1 MTPGPTLTLLRHG
14 EATWNVERRLQG
26 FDDTSVL
33 TEAGRGQAR
42 AAAQGLAGSVDAIV
56 ASPLARALET
66 AREVAAVLGLGVATD
81 PGWRERSLGELEG
94 RGLDDATPGLVGIA
108 GGVVVD
114 LSAAPAGGESLAQF
128 SERVCESA
136 EALCASGAAARTLV
150 VTHGGVIRVLSAWSA
165 GRPLLGA
172 RWGAIGNATLW
183 RLSAPA

>member
-14 EATWNVERRLQG
+14 EATWNVERRIQG

-33 TEAGRGQAR
+33 TDAGRDQAR
-42 AAAQGLAGSVDAIV
+42 VAARGLVGSVDAIV

-94 RGLDDATPGLVGIA
+94 RGLADATPGLVGIE

-114 LSAAPAGGESLAQF
+114 LAAAPAGGESLLEF
-128 SERVCESA
+128 SERVRA
-136 EALCASGAAARTLV
+136 RAAALCAGGAADRTLV

-172 RWGAIGNATLW
+172 PWGAVANATIW
-183 RLSAPA
+183 RLAAPG

>member
-1 MTPGPTLTLLRHG
+1 VAPGPTLTLLRHG

-33 TEAGRGQAR
+33 TDAGRDQAR
-42 AAAQGLAGSVDAIV
+42 AAARGLVGAVDAIV

-66 AREVAAVLGLGVATD
+66 AREVGAVLGVEVVTD

-94 RGLDDATPGLVGIA
+94 RRLSDATPELVGVA

-114 LSAAPAGGESLAQF
+114 LDAAPAGGESLAQF
-128 SERVCESA
+128 SERVRERARSLGA
-136 EALCASGAAARTLV
+136 TGAAGRTLV

-183 RLSAPA
+183 RLGVPV